1 MRTYTPKK
9 SILPH
14 ISIFFFVMSF
24 HTIGAL
30 TPRAHAINLGT
41 DFSDHTISDI
51 QVKTIYIKRPKKFT
65 NVFFSTP
72 VFYGKDIFFSTPGTI
87 WIISDNSDIEVE
99 IGDTMISEPIV
110 FGGEFIFCSLHS
122 KVIKFGLLG
131 ISEELELEFPCITS
145 PLPTKHG
152 IYTVDMFGNVCFFP
166 RVENQ
171 IGKKE
176 KKCVDISDEEIGFTQ
191 AVFVISSPLRMY
203 LYEGNVL
210 VPYKNKIVVLSPDL
224 RLRYPLA
231 EFEKTEFITSFEVVG
246 EKALITTQNMV
257 YMYFL
262 KKRKKVIFPEIIF
275 SYEIGDIS
283 GGDFDGEKAVITTKD
298 GIFLITEKGKG
309 KFKRISGIFDISSP
323 KLYGDTILFTASFGQ
338 KLGKVF
344 SPRKNSLIIA
354 RTYLTSKE
362 KTPEIKILKE
372 VIINGFAN
380 SIAVQNGKV
389 GLITDNGTLYIF
401 KMILRRR

>member
-1 MRTYTPKK
+1 MRTYIFKK
-9 SILPH
+9 SIFPY

-24 HTIGAL
+24 HTIGAI
-30 TPRAHAINLGT
+30 TFRAHAVDLSGNA
-41 DFSDHTISDI
+41 SDHIISDI
-51 QVKTIYIKRPKKFT
+51 QLKTIYIKRPEKFT

-72 VFYGKDIFFSTPGTI
+72 IFYGKDIFFSTPGTI
-87 WIISDNSDIEVE
+87 WIISDDSDIEVE

-131 ISEELELEFPCITS
+131 ISEELELEFPCVTS

-152 IYTVDMFGNVCFFP
+152 IYTVDMLGNVCLFP
-166 RVENQ
+166 RGENQ
-171 IGKKE
+171 IGKEE

-203 LYEGNVL
+203 LYEGNIL
-210 VPYKNKIVVLSPDL
+210 VPYRNKIVVLSPDL

-246 EKALITTQNMV
+246 EKALITTQNTV

-262 KKRKKVIFPEIIF
+262 KKRKNAIFPELIF
-275 SYEIGDIS
+275 SYEIGEIS

-298 GIFLITEKGKG
+298 GILLITEKGKG
-309 KFKRISGIFDISSP
+309 KFKKISGIFDISSP
-323 KLYGDTILFTASFGQ
+323 KLYGNTVIFTASFGQ
-338 KLGKVF
+338 KLGKAF
-344 SPRKNSLIIA
+344 SPRKNSLVIA
-354 RTYLTSKE
+354 RAYLPSKE
-362 KTPEIKILKE
+362 KIPEIKILKE
-372 VIINGFAN
+372 IIINGFAN

-389 GLITDNGTLYIF
+389 GLITDNGTLYVF
-401 KMILRRR
+401 KMILRRK